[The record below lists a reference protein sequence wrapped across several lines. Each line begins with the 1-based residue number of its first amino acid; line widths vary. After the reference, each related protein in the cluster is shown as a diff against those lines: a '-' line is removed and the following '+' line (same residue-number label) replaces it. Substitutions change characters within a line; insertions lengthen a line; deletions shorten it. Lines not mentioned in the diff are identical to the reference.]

1 MKFIITESRIDQIIV
16 NYLDENFI
24 PNYGWATIDYY
35 RSQVAKWNNYNF
47 LIEDDEA
54 YAYYREYD
62 GNQNVLAVNDW
73 LTDKLTALF
82 GNKWPPVFRQWF
94 EEATSLKVKT
104 FLYER
109 EHFINNDNGTSFS

>member
-1 MKFIITESRIDQIIV
+1 MKFIKTESRIVQIIV
-16 NYLDENFI
+16 DYLDENFI